1 MMNEA
6 EARKERIT
14 IAAILLA
21 TILASFFGGCVSGYF
36 YFRAEQRAINFARD
50 AAIGDIQRTL
60 HNLDER
66 TKSCL
71 K

>member
-1 MMNEA
+1 MNKDK
-6 EARKERIT
+6 ARNSS
-14 IAAILLA
+14 LFLV
-21 TILASFFGGCVSGYF
+21 TILVLFGVFTSGVVSGYF

-50 AAIGDIQRTL
+50 AAISDIQRTL

-66 TKSCL
+66 TRECL

>member
-1 MMNEA
+1 MMPED
-6 EARKERIT
+6 EVKERRVLGVIIVGIILIT
-14 IAAILLA
+14 
-21 TILASFFGGCVSGYF
+21 FFGGCVSGYF

-50 AAIGDIQRTL
+50 AAISDIQQTL
-60 HNLDER
+60 HALDER